1 MEAALNW
8 CLEHWSI
15 FAFLLGVFIEIT
27 PAIKINPITALF
39 RWLGK
44 IIVADVMQEVQ
55 AIKEKLEEHQKENLE
70 DEADR
75 IRFEVLEFANSCRNG
90 RKHTKSEFEHII
102 KLNTKYEDLMK
113 KLNDENGVFTA
124 DSSYIYGVYQYCL
137 KENKF
142 LA

>member
-1 MEAALNW
+1 MEVALNW

-15 FAFLLGVFIEIT
+15 FVFLLGIFIEIT

-39 RWLGK
+39 HWLGK

-55 AIKEKLEEHQKENLE
+55 TIKKKQEEQQLNIWEN
-70 DEADR
+70 EADR
-75 IRFEVLEFANSCRNG
+75 IRYEVLDFANSCRNG

-102 KLNTKYEDLMK
+102 ELNTKYEDLME
-113 KLNDENGVFTA
+113 KLKEENGVFAA
-124 DSSYIYGVYQYCL
+124 DYSYVYGLYQYCL